1 MGRPLGALRG
11 RTEQANEL
19 AVWLRKVTL
28 GKAIRTLEEHF
39 AYSTTSWSE
48 FRSGS
53 RLPSEDLL
61 KAVVERY
68 VTEPEMRDRQKAEG
82 RRLLAAAK
90 EAEAA
95 LVDTAAP
102 EPAPPPLPVPVAQGR
117 NEVVKALL
125 RLDDARMRQ
134 IEALEKLA
142 ASERRRAQLEDMVS
156 VLQERCTVL
165 EVERDRAREDVRAE
179 LESELQISREYR
191 RQADEKLEHARRAE
205 EKAYQ
210 LRLAAEEQ
218 VSRERLAVNSID
230 DGAGDSAPEP
240 SAAGPDHLG
249 LPPLEQIR
257 DVLQAAQEQLEA
269 QDDELDDLEELIG
282 VDPAPRAPLYRRD
295 PWVPHAG
302 PEHPEDYLLPEPQG
316 PQQNPDGTD
325 QAESPVVPEQPQ
337 DNPKYLM
344 AEPATGDFVPSK
356 GEKTWPPPL
365 RDLAEGAVPPK
376 EPDMQP
382 GQTPG
387 PGLRAFTK
395 MFGDQL
401 TEIREQ
407 AKRSWTDEEL
417 SSLIFSGFDEQNETK
432 EVASWF
438 AGTTMPTRQ
447 GQLADLLRI
456 LGATRRQ
463 RRDMHDFWTTAV
475 DPVML
480 RTRVP
485 PKWWFWRR

>member
-1 MGRPLGALRG
+1 MAG
-11 RTEQANEL
+11 
-19 AVWLRKVTL
+19 KVTL

-82 RRLLAAAK
+82 LRLLAAAK
-90 EAEAA
+90 KAEAA

-102 EPAPPPLPVPVAQGR
+102 EPAPLPVPVARGTD
-117 NEVVKALL
+117 EVAKALL

-142 ASERRRAQLEDMVS
+142 SSERQRAQLENMVS
-156 VLQERCTVL
+156 ILQERCTVL

-230 DGAGDSAPEP
+230 DRANDSAPEP
-240 SAAGPDHLG
+240 SAASPDYLG

-269 QDDELDDLEELIG
+269 QDDELDDLEDLIG
-282 VDPAPRAPLYRRD
+282 VDPAPRAPLSRRD

-302 PEHPEDYLLPEPQG
+302 PKQPKDYLFPEPQG

-325 QAESPVVPEQPQ
+325 QTESPVVPEQPQ
-337 DNPKYLM
+337 DNPNYLM
-344 AEPATGDFVPSK
+344 TEPATGDFFGMPSRDD
-356 GEKTWPPPL
+356 KTWAPPP

-376 EPDMQP
+376 EPDTQP

-387 PGLRAFTK
+387 ANPGLLAFTK
-395 MFGDQL
+395 MFGDRL
-401 TEIREQ
+401 TDIREQ
-407 AKRSWTDEEL
+407 AKRSWTDEEI

-438 AGTTMPTRQ
+438 AGTTMPTRR
-447 GQLADLLRI
+447 GQLSDLLNI

-463 RRDMHDFWTTAV
+463 KRDMQEFWTAAV
-475 DPVML
+475 DSEF
-480 RTRVP
+480 P
-485 PKWWFWRR
+485 PKWWFRRR